1 MVKSWP
7 SNYVTLVSIEKINSK
22 YDDQI
27 ADLYASMGIKM
38 EKCKNIK
45 ITIALLLIV
54 FTNKIL
60 TCINIRSLITIYK
73 LKFIVRHNHYLLA

>member
-27 ADLYASMGIKM
+27 ADLYASMGTKM
-38 EKCKNIK
+38 EKYKNI
-45 ITIALLLIV
+45 
-54 FTNKIL
+54 
-60 TCINIRSLITIYK
+60 NI
-73 LKFIVRHNHYLLA
+73 